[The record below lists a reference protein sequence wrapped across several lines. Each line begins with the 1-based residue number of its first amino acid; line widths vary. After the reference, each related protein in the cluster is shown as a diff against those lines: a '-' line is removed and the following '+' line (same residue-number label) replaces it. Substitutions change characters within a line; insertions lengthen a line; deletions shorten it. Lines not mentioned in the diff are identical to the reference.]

1 MGTDPLLLVAAV
13 REELSALRL
22 PTDGSVELLVTGMG
36 PQAGERVAR
45 RLAQKRYRQ
54 VLACGFS
61 GGLRSGWPGGQLVAA
76 TEVVAADGRRIRPG
90 GSVMRGLPGVRP
102 AVFLTVERP
111 LRSPAQKRAAE
122 DRFRADVV
130 DMESVAI
137 AEAAERAGIPWS
149 GLRVILDSMEETLP
163 IGSLGE
169 GVAALLLPCRWKRLA
184 WMRSRMRA
192 ASSAL
197 GTGLNLWFSQMEE
210 TKQTR
215 RG

>member
-1 MGTDPLLLVAAV
+1 
-13 REELSALRL
+13 
-22 PTDGSVELLVTGMG
+22 
-36 PQAGERVAR
+36 
-45 RLAQKRYRQ
+45 
-54 VLACGFS
+54 
-61 GGLRSGWPGGQLVAA
+61 
-76 TEVVAADGRRIRPG
+76 
-90 GSVMRGLPGVRP
+90 
-102 AVFLTVERP
+102 
-111 LRSPAQKRAAE
+111 
-122 DRFRADVV
+122 V